1 MKKII
6 ICSLLSSISLLSCE
20 VSGVKDQAG
29 NKDNQDLLWHEDSI
43 DISKENVTD
52 TISKVNKAKPLKVVD
67 QKEFDNGIKIEW
79 LKHGEGKQ
87 LSKNDLVAIDYR
99 LALEDGTV
107 YDGNHLVKRSF
118 VPFLVGWGLQT
129 EGWDFALMQLKEG
142 DQVEVFIPSNLA
154 RGKKGI
160 PGVVPP
166 NSNNIMSLHV
176 KHIMDPN
183 HNVDD
188 IRIWIV
194 EKGKNRNDTIKA
206 GDEVHINYWANS
218 ESKPRYD
225 NSYKRGK
232 PFQLVM
238 GDGNIVP
245 GLYKALHFAKEGDKV
260 MIHIPAKEGYGS
272 KGLKGM
278 VQPNEDLFYDIMVM
292 EVIRESIP

>member
-1 MKKII
+1 MKKVIV
-6 ICSLLSSISLLSCE
+6 CSVLTAVLLFSCE
-20 VSGVKDQAG
+20 VSGVKQEDDQKTNEAVLLLE
-29 NKDNQDLLWHEDSI
+29 DADQENQDDLD
-43 DISKENVTD
+43 TD
-52 TISKVNKAKPLKVVD
+52 TKKQKQTEPLEVVD
-67 QKEFDNGIKIEW
+67 QKEFDNGLKIDW
-79 LKHGEGKQ
+79 LKHGEGNKI
-87 LSKNDLVAIDYR
+87 SKNDLVAIDYR
-99 LALEDGTV
+99 LALEDGTI
-107 YDGNHLVKRSF
+107 YDGNHLVKRPF

-129 EGWDFALMQLKEG
+129 EGWDIALQQLKEG
-142 DQVEVFIPSNLA
+142 DEVEIFMPAKLA
-154 RGKKGI
+154 RGEKGI

-166 NSNNIMSLHV
+166 NSDNIMSLHI
-176 KHIMDPN
+176 KHIMEPDF
-183 HNVDD
+183 NVDD

-206 GDEVHINYWANS
+206 GDQVYINYWASS

-232 PFQLVM
+232 PFELVM

-260 MIHIPAKEGYGS
+260 MIHIPAKEGYGA

-292 EVIRESIP
+292 EVIPESEL